1 MSDGFLQGS
10 RRGFLLGAALAGALA
25 MSAGAAGRPS
35 AVAAQDQ
42 ARPRETVLF
51 VCAHPAALEGCLGL
65 ALLMRTKYDVQVVD
79 FTRGE
84 GGCGE
89 AGYRDGSTAVKR
101 IAEERSVCKAL
112 GCDPIFL
119 SQINFRGR
127 AYAEPYVTSELEG
140 LIVGRRPRA
149 VFTHWPVDTH
159 PDHVQCSAAVQ
170 HALFNVRRDHGFSC
184 ELYFFEE
191 TVAQTMNFNPQY
203 YVDVSSVFPEA
214 MELIALYACQ
224 NGARIAENKKART
237 AAHGRAAPRPVAFA
251 EPYATFSGKPLE
263 GGVLEEWAMPR
274 VAP

>member
-1 MSDGFLQGS
+1 MSEVFLNGS
-10 RRGFLLGAALAGALA
+10 RRGFLFGAALAGALA

-42 ARPRETVLF
+42 SRPRETVLF
-51 VCAHPAALEGCLGL
+51 VCAHPDDLEGCLGL
-65 ALLMRTKYDVQVVD
+65 ALLMRKKYAVQVVD

-112 GCDPIFL
+112 GCDPVFL
-119 SQINFRGR
+119 SQINFKGR

-140 LIVGRRPRA
+140 IIVSRRPKA
-149 VFTHWPVDTH
+149 VFTHWPVDVH

-170 HALFNVRRDHGFSC
+170 HALYNVGRDHGFSC

-191 TVAQTMNFNPQY
+191 PEWQTMNFHPQY
-203 YVDVSSVFPEA
+203 YVDVSSVFPEV

-224 NGARIAENKKART
+224 NGSRIAEKKKARN
-237 AAHGRAAPRPVAFA
+237 AAHGRSAARPVAFA
-251 EPYATFSGKPLE
+251 EPYATFSGKLLP
-263 GGVLEEWAMPR
+263 GGVLAEWGTAAR
-274 VAP
+274 